1 MTTPIVTTPREEAD
15 LRRFR
20 RLADLFDSA
29 FRVPG
34 TRWRFGLDALLG
46 LVPVAGDVA
55 GAAFALYGV
64 WTARRIGAPAVVLAH
79 MLVNV
84 ALDLLVGLVP
94 VAGDVSDFFF
104 QSHARN
110 RRLLEA
116 WLADPPRATRRS
128 RGVVV
133 GVPLGALVLLLAAVT
148 AAVWAFV
155 LFARWLAGVWT

>member
-1 MTTPIVTTPREEAD
+1 V
-15 LRRFR
+15 
-20 RLADLFDSA
+20 
-29 FRVPG
+29 
-34 TRWRFGLDALLG
+34 
-46 LVPVAGDVA
+46 
-55 GAAFALYGV
+55 
-64 WTARRIGAPAVVLAH
+64 VVLAH

-110 RRLLEA
+110 RRLLET
-116 WLADPPRATRRS
+116 WLADPRRATRRS
-128 RGVVV
+128 RGVVI
-133 GVPLGALVLLLAAVT
+133 GVPLGALVLLLAAVA